1 MKNNNVCCYLDEHFK
16 VIQGFEK
23 YLISNYGRVLNLST
37 GKILKPR
44 AIGNGYKAVVLFNN
58 KKGVSMYIHRLV
70 AMAFLPNIDN
80 KPQVNHINE
89 DKNNNHVSN
98 LEWVTPW
105 ENSNHETRNKRI
117 SERNSKPIM
126 VFDTDWNFVG
136 EYDSI
141 SKASEDLQVHHG
153 NISKCCR
160 GKLKQVQGYI
170 FKYKADEEIL
180 NECLELI
187 G

>member
-1 MKNNNVCCYLDEHFK
+1 MMNYIDETWK
-16 VIQGFEK
+16 VIDFIEGIAPIYE
-23 YLISNYGRVLNLST
+23 ISNYGRVRN
-37 GKILKPR
+37 I
-44 AIGNGYKAVVLFNN
+44 
-58 KKGVSMYIHRLV
+58 KKGNILQQRNIGEYKGVMLCTKSKEKQVYIHRLV

-89 DKNNNHVSN
+89 DKSNNHVSN

-105 ENSNHETRNKRI
+105 ENANHETRNKRI
-117 SERNSKPIM
+117 AERNSKPIM
-126 VFDTDWNFVG
+126 VFNTDWEFVG

-141 SKASEDLQVHHG
+141 LQASEDLQVNQG

-160 GKLKQVQGYI
+160 GKLTQVKGYI
-170 FKYKADEEIL
+170 FKYKADEEVI